1 MNAEPP
7 RRARPPQ
14 RRRLHRGRLAAGV
27 ALLVIVFLLGIAFGQ
42 ALHDNP
48 KTGEDRTFLR
58 TFQPFPP
65 RATVTVTT
73 PGP

>member
-1 MNAEPP
+1 VNAEPP
-7 RRARPPQ
+7 SRPRPRQ

-27 ALLVIVFLLGIAFGQ
+27 ALLVIVFLLGIALGQ

-48 KTGEDRTFLR
+48 RTGENRTFLR
-58 TFQPFPP
+58 TFQPFAPG
-65 RATVTVTT
+65 ATVTVTT